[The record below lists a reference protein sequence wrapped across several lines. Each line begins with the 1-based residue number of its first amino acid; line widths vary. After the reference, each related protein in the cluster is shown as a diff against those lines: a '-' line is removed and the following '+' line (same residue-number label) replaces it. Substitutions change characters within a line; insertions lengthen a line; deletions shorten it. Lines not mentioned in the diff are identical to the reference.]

1 LQNATFADKGTHF
14 LVNYDLNTKI
24 YGDKTL
30 KELIEEHMESDPNS
44 SGLFN
49 LMLDTRRKRI
59 TKLVNNIIN
68 DYNAA
73 FENENFKSLE
83 AIQNFLTEEEYNQE
97 KVRAKFRSKGI
108 NFYEEIHLSKGKINE
123 TILEYSKAFANEE
136 SLKNRLNAAR
146 KAFVQDLK
154 TNRVFLNTA
163 LNGTTKSLGENY
175 KG

>member
-1 LQNATFADKGTHF
+1 LTADAKKMLSFDVDEDT
-14 LVNYDLNTKI
+14 LRKVAEIAEEYVI
-24 YGDKTL
+24 AYCDK
-30 KELIEEHMESDPNS
+30 
-44 SGLFN
+44 
-49 LMLDTRRKRI
+49 
-59 TKLVNNIIN
+59 
-68 DYNAA
+68 
-73 FENENFKSLE
+73 NFKSLE

-123 TILEYSKAFANEE
+123 TILEYSKAFANEK

-175 KG
+175 KD